1 MRGGLEEENGFSR
14 GTSEHAVTDQM
25 TESSGFPPPGLSV
38 VEESALREVLGYANY
53 SAGKPD
59 LKFQSGM
66 NTLFAWGG
74 LKRPLEELPVLMRSG
89 LAYFGKNDPAF
100 ANAEQAL
107 GVIELVF
114 THLLPRYRE
123 FHRDLLFHLKESDWD
138 NPFLLARFFEAAL
151 SQGGPWNES
160 ERIVAGAI
168 RQLNDFIGHRPVAV
182 LESGREMQPYEH
194 ERFRPVP
201 LYLSGVGTAWG
212 PYRDLLDQALKH
224 LRSTPE
230 DILADS
236 HFQLSQ
242 LEELALDPRSYDHQH
257 PMYKRTNYMFGEWD
271 PHQIDISGKYTR
283 FILRSIVLDALFDWI
298 EKASEKLPREAVIFE
313 ASAVLCGTILMAS
326 TISGSG
332 PNTYDSETSLSTLL
346 PKVAGQRDAFY
357 SRLLESLSGDEAV
370 RVKKESKRTRQP
382 FGHVRQSLNL
392 YIANRGAAQVQYG
405 HLAYLYAR
413 MGYPAASRAA
423 AAMIPA
429 LSVRFESEIECCLAT
444 GHLALDRGDL
454 EGAARLVRELED
466 LLERGIHCGA
476 LMDPWN
482 VLGFQGYFPL
492 FHTRE
497 DAVND
502 PRVERLMELT
512 EQVFAFASRVLSEGA
527 AVGTNGI
534 RVEVSD
540 RFKRMAL
547 HWDRYATATVSD
559 VPQVKGEESWESAV
573 RAEQA
578 LTEWHAAG
586 ESSGDISF
594 WRNHVGEFESVKS
607 FALALDVLL
616 RKHDRVASMGL
627 LMQWLSQAET
637 FGLESGPYTFHGL
650 IQEWMRQIATRKLP
664 NGETL
669 TPEAFWAENWPLI
682 VKCFD
687 YLEANAGEYW
697 EVPNLE
703 TIPELSQPRSPKRGE
718 RAEAGEEGDSEEED
732 SGTQLYRAAYEDVVY
747 RDSSED
753 GVESNTMD
761 GAGFRSDGEFD
772 LLAEVLEPRMHFQ
785 MALSRL
791 WQFAASGMFAA
802 AREAGSPFPPEVT
815 GRLNEWLQRIRENLS
830 ALERLAAQ
838 LASRTVPVPEG
849 NPDSLM
855 EFDRQS
861 QLKYQLLNQVIQT
874 QAAFYDSAWL
884 LVSGIAP
891 GEFPSGLDEWARMS
905 LEAYQSMLRGDVD
918 SVRKQLGPLM
928 RTLSEKPLLYTPLD
942 KGGDPAKLLEARR
955 LQSVI
960 QTLLRELPRLGLFRE
975 TWHLLK
981 TVRRMEQRSPREGTV
996 ITEFD
1001 RLFTTGLKRCLEYLI
1016 LSSDHWTGE
1025 RLSPEELVSL
1035 VGELTDNFL
1044 DLWLEHSSMMRLS
1057 SVEAM
1062 SHEETWESLVE
1073 FITRYGGDFF
1083 QAPLLTFG
1091 NLRAI
1096 LQNGTRRFLDYQAEN
1111 LDPLNPP
1118 AIFVDADKLD
1128 LEEVVDHLELVFQ
1141 ITLEKYDR
1149 FLEYNTTTTHSDYG
1163 EEYFKFLDFLRL
1175 EASYERQSWN
1185 LSPLVVAHQVLSR
1198 MGRHKEAGLWRS
1210 VFRDRTRQSAS
1221 EHLKRLK
1228 KLETQYGMQLPGIT
1242 DLLKERFVKP
1252 LSLDKILALVQP
1264 VMSEARLPVEEQK
1277 SFPWLE
1283 KEIQEYLKTSSGSG
1297 VDVPVWLQA
1306 LENEVE
1312 HAEFLT
1318 PGEGPRREKLSPVP
1332 FIPVTLAEFV
1342 QQLKDWEKK
1351 PKGGRRKKPDSRAEE

>member
-1 MRGGLEEENGFSR
+1 
-14 GTSEHAVTDQM
+14 M
-25 TESSGFPPPGLSV
+25 TEYSGFTPPGLTAA
-38 VEESALREVLGYANY
+38 EESALREALGYLNY

-59 LKFQSGM
+59 PKFQSSL
-66 NTLFAWGG
+66 NVLFAGSA
-74 LKRPLEELPVLMRSG
+74 LSEPLRELPPLLKGM
-89 LAYFGKNDPAF
+89 LGKFAAGEPAF
-100 ANAEQAL
+100 ADSRQAEA
-107 GVIELVF
+107 VIDLVF
-114 THLLPRYRE
+114 EHLIPRYRE
-123 FHRDLLFHLKESDWD
+123 FHRDLLFHLREKDWQ
-138 NPFLLARFFEAAL
+138 NPFLLGCFFEAAL
-151 SQGGPWNES
+151 SQGSPWHET
-160 ERIVAGAI
+160 ERIVAGGI

-182 LESGREMQPYEH
+182 LETGQLMQPYEH
-194 ERFRPVP
+194 EKFRPMP
-201 LYLSGVGTAWG
+201 LYLEGVGVAHG
-212 PYRDLLDQALKH
+212 PYHDLLAKALEQ
-224 LRSTPE
+224 LRNTPE

-242 LEELALDPRSYDHQH
+242 LKELSLDLRAYDHLH

-283 FILRSIVLDALFDWI
+283 FVLRSIVLDALFDWI
-298 EKASEKLPREAVIFE
+298 EKTAARHPLESVIFE
-313 ASAVLCGTILMAS
+313 AASVLCGTILMAS

-332 PNTYDSETSLSTLL
+332 PNTYDSTTSLGTLL

-357 SRLLESLSGDEAV
+357 MRMLESLSGEEGA
-370 RVKKESKRTRQP
+370 RIRKESKRTRQP

-392 YIANRGAAQVQYG
+392 YIANRGASQVQYG

-413 MGYPAASRAA
+413 MGYPEASRAA

-429 LSVRFESEIECCLAT
+429 LSVRFESEIECRLAS
-444 GHLALDRGDL
+444 GHLALDRGDIHDS
-454 EGAARLVRELED
+454 AKIVRELED
-466 LLERGIHCGA
+466 LLHRGIHSGA
-476 LMDPWN
+476 LIDPWN
-482 VLGFQGYFPL
+482 ILGFQGYFPL
-492 FHTRE
+492 FQARE
-497 DAVND
+497 DAIND
-502 PRVERLMELT
+502 PRVERLTELLV
-512 EQVFAFASRVLSEGA
+512 QIFAFASRVLSEGA
-527 AVGTNGI
+527 AIGDAAASL
-534 RVEVSD
+534 EVSD
-540 RFKRMAL
+540 RFKNIARQ
-547 HWDRYATATVSD
+547 WDRYATDAVSD
-559 VPQVKGEESWESAV
+559 IPHVKGEESWESAIQ
-573 RAEQA
+573 AERV
-578 LTEWHAAG
+578 LKEWHAAG

-594 WRNHVGEFESVKS
+594 WRQHVTEFESVKS

-616 RKHDRVASMGL
+616 RKHDRLASMGL
-627 LMQWLSQAET
+627 LMQWLSQAES
-637 FGLESGPYTFHGL
+637 FGLESGPYSFFAL
-650 IQEWMRQIATRKLP
+650 IQEWMRQIATRRDP
-664 NGETL
+664 QGESL
-669 TPEAFWAENWPLI
+669 SPESFWSQNWPLI

-687 YLEANAGEYW
+687 YLESNAGDFW
-697 EVPNLE
+697 QVPSL
-703 TIPELSQPRSPKRGE
+703 TSIPGLSTSRP
-718 RAEAGEEGDSEEED
+718 AGEDADEEESDRLDED
-732 SGTQLYRAAYEDVVY
+732 SSTRLYGAAYENVVY
-747 RDSSED
+747 RDSSGD

-761 GAGFRSDGEFD
+761 GAGPPPDGEFD
-772 LLAEVLEPRMHFQ
+772 LLSDLLEPRLHFFLT
-785 MALSRL
+785 LSRL
-791 WQFAASGMFAA
+791 WQIAASGMFTA
-802 AREAGSPFPPEVT
+802 ARDAGSPFPPDVHDSLKT
-815 GRLNEWLQRIRENLS
+815 WLERIRAIL
-830 ALERLAAQ
+830 ADLETLATQITAR
-838 LASRTVPVPEG
+838 SVPAPEG

-874 QAAFYDSAWL
+874 QVSFYDSAWL

-891 GEFPSGLDEWARMS
+891 GEFPEGLDEWARMS
-905 LEAYQSMLRGDVD
+905 LELYQSMLRGDVEA
-918 SVRKQLGPLM
+918 VRKQLVPLM
-928 RTLSEKPLLYTPLD
+928 RTLAQQPLLYTPLD
-942 KGGDPAKLLEARR
+942 RGGDPSRLLEARR

-1016 LSSDHWTGE
+1016 LSADGWE
-1025 RLSPEELVSL
+1025 DRALPPEELVGL
-1035 VGELTDNFL
+1035 VGELTDFFL

-1057 SVEAM
+1057 SVESL
-1062 SHEETWESLVE
+1062 SHEESWNSLVE

-1096 LQNGTRRFLDYQAEN
+1096 LQNGTAKFLDYQAEN

-1128 LEEVVDHLELVFQ
+1128 LDDVIDHLELVFQ

-1185 LSPLVVAHQVLSR
+1185 LSPLVIAHQVLSR

-1210 VFRDRTRQSAS
+1210 VFRDRTKRSAS
-1221 EHLKRLK
+1221 EHLRRLK

-1264 VMSEARLPVEEQK
+1264 VMSEAGLPATDQR
-1277 SFPWLE
+1277 SFQWLE
-1283 KEIQEYLKTSSGSG
+1283 REIQEYLKNSSGSG
-1297 VDVPVWLQA
+1297 VDVPAWLQA

-1312 HAEFLT
+1312 HAEFLS

-1332 FIPVTLAEFV
+1332 FIPVSFADFLR
-1342 QQLKDWEKK
+1342 QLKDWEKK
-1351 PKGGRRKKPDSRAEE
+1351 PKGTRKKKPDSPE

>member
-1 MRGGLEEENGFSR
+1 M
-14 GTSEHAVTDQM
+14 TDF
-25 TESSGFPPPGLSV
+25 SGFPPPGLTAT
-38 VEESALREVLGYANY
+38 EESALREVLGYLNY

-59 LKFQSGM
+59 PRFQAGL
-66 NTLFAWGG
+66 NTLFAWTQ
-74 LKRPLEELPVLMRSG
+74 LTHPLDQIPALLQGALRHFASQ
-89 LAYFGKNDPAF
+89 DRAF
-100 ANAEQAL
+100 ADSDQAAA
-107 GVIELVF
+107 VISLVF
-114 THLLPRYRE
+114 EHLIPRYRE
-123 FHRDLLFHLKESDWD
+123 FHRDLLFHLKEADWQ
-138 NPFLLARFFEAAL
+138 NPFLLGCFFEAAL
-151 SQGGPWNES
+151 AQGAPWNES

-182 LESGREMQPYEH
+182 LESGQLMQPYEH
-194 ERFRPVP
+194 EKFRPLP
-201 LYLSGVGTAWG
+201 LFIAGVGVAQG
-212 PYRDLLDQALKH
+212 PYRDLLEHAFHH
-224 LRSTPE
+224 LRQTPE
-230 DILADS
+230 DILLDS

-242 LEELALDPRSYDHQH
+242 LQELSLDLRAYDHLH

-271 PHQIDISGKYTR
+271 PHQIDLSGKYTR
-283 FILRSIVLDALFDWI
+283 FVLRSIVLDALFDWI
-298 EKASEKLPREAVIFE
+298 EKASLKLPREAVLFE

-332 PNTYDSETSLSTLL
+332 PNTYDSATSLSALL

-357 SRLLESLSGDEAV
+357 TRLLESLTGDEAA
-370 RVKKESKRTRQP
+370 RIKKESKRTRQP

-392 YIANRGAAQVQYG
+392 YIANRGALQVQYG

-413 MGYPAASRAA
+413 MGYPIASRDS

-429 LSVRFESEIECCLAT
+429 LSVRFESEIECRLAT
-444 GHLALDRGDL
+444 GHLALDRGDV
-454 EGAARLVRELED
+454 ENAAGIMRELED
-466 LLERGIHCGA
+466 YLQRGIHCGA
-476 LMDPWN
+476 LIDPWN
-482 VLGFQGYFPL
+482 ILGFQGYFPL

-502 PRVERLMELT
+502 PRVERMTELV
-512 EQVFAFASRVLSEGA
+512 EQIFAFASRVLSEGA
-527 AVGTNGI
+527 AIGAAAS
-534 RVEVSD
+534 RMEVSN
-540 RFKRMAL
+540 RFKNLARQ
-547 HWDRYATATVSD
+547 WDRYATTTVSD
-559 VPQVKGEESWESAV
+559 VPHVKGEESWESAV
-573 RAEQA
+573 RAEEV
-578 LTEWHAAG
+578 LTAWHAAG
-586 ESSGDISF
+586 ESAGDISF
-594 WRNHVGEFESVKS
+594 WRNHITEFESVKS
-607 FALALDVLL
+607 YALALDVLL
-616 RKHDRVASMGL
+616 RKHDRIASMGL
-627 LMQWLSQAET
+627 LMQWLSQADT
-637 FGLESGPYTFHGL
+637 FGLESGPYSFHAL
-650 IQEWMRQIATRKLP
+650 TQEWMRQVATRRTPSGELLP
-664 NGETL
+664 PDTY
-669 TPEAFWAENWPLI
+669 WQDNWPLI

-687 YLEANAGEYW
+687 YLEANAGDYW
-697 EVPNLE
+697 QVPNLQMIAGLTPSAPQRSAE
-703 TIPELSQPRSPKRGE
+703 NAEDPER
-718 RAEAGEEGDSEEED
+718 DED
-732 SGTQLYRAAYEDVVY
+732 DPSSQLYGAAYEDVVY

-761 GAGFRSDGEFD
+761 GAGPHADGEFD
-772 LLAEVLEPRMHFQ
+772 LLTEVLEPRLLFLLT
-785 MALSRL
+785 LSRL
-791 WQFAASGMFAA
+791 WQYASSSMFTA
-802 AREAGSPFPPEVT
+802 ARDAGSPFPADVT
-815 GRLNEWLQRIRENLS
+815 ERLNDWLSRIQIIL
-830 ALERLAAQ
+830 ADLETLAGQ
-838 LASRTVPVPEG
+838 LARRTVPVPEG

-874 QAAFYDSAWL
+874 QVAFHDSAWI
-884 LVSGIAP
+884 LVSGVAP
-891 GEFPSGLDEWARMS
+891 GEFPPDLDDWARMS
-905 LEAYQSMLRGDVD
+905 LELYQSMLRGEVD
-918 SVRKQLGPLM
+918 SVRKQLSPLM
-928 RTLSEKPLLYTPLD
+928 RSLAEQPLLYTPLD

-1016 LSSDHWTGE
+1016 LSSDHWNGE
-1025 RLSPEELVSL
+1025 KLPPDELVNL
-1035 VGELTDNFL
+1035 VGELTDFFL

-1057 SVEAM
+1057 SVEALA
-1062 SHEETWESLVE
+1062 HEETWESLVE

-1118 AIFVDADKLD
+1118 ALFVDADKLD
-1128 LEEVVDHLELVFQ
+1128 MDDVIDHLELVFQ
-1141 ITLEKYDR
+1141 ITIEKYDR

-1185 LSPLVVAHQVLSR
+1185 LSPLVIAHQVLSR
-1198 MGRHKEAGLWRS
+1198 MGKHKEASLWRS
-1210 VFRDRTRQSAS
+1210 VFRDRTRLSAAQ
-1221 EHLKRLK
+1221 HVRRLK
-1228 KLETQYGMQLPGIT
+1228 KLETQYGMQLPGVT

-1264 VMSEARLPVEEQK
+1264 VMAEARLPADQQK

-1283 KEIQEYLKTSSGSG
+1283 KEIQEYIKSTSGSG

-1312 HAEFLT
+1312 HAEYLS
-1318 PGEGPRREKLSPVP
+1318 PVEGGRREKLSPVP
-1332 FIPVTLAEFV
+1332 FIPVSLPDFMR
-1342 QQLKDWEKK
+1342 QLKDWEKK
-1351 PKGGRRKKPDSRAEE
+1351 PGKGAKRKKSDPESSTDSPPDSPADTPPPEPAE